1 MGLDIGNVNG
11 TENTESNDIA
21 VCLVDDNLDRGD
33 ETGFLSEATIQDLSD
48 LRPVCHDEIA
58 NLLKKLANKSCLLD
72 QIPTWL
78 VKDNSS
84 LFIPVLTDII
94 NVSFCTGVFP
104 ESLKAAII
112 SPIIKKQTLDPN
124 TLQSYRPVSN
134 IKALAELVEMA
145 AASHLLEHININN
158 LPEKFYKPISLLIQP
173 RLPFQRYFDSWRCYD
188 KTI

>member
-1 MGLDIGNVNG
+1 MGIDIGNVNG

-78 VKDNSS
+78 VKDNAS
-84 LFIPVLTDII
+84 LYIPVLTDTI
-94 NVSFCTGVFP
+94 NVSFCT
-104 ESLKAAII
+104 
-112 SPIIKKQTLDPN
+112 
-124 TLQSYRPVSN
+124 
-134 IKALAELVEMA
+134 
-145 AASHLLEHININN
+145 
-158 LPEKFYKPISLLIQP
+158 
-173 RLPFQRYFDSWRCYD
+173 
-188 KTI
+188 